1 FTLHALV
8 HLGDAMTGRES
19 ISQAMRDL
27 PTVYLGA
34 LLALW
39 IAWPISS
46 PAEEEERDAQV
57 VVKAADRRLRKRI

>member
-1 FTLHALV
+1 V
-8 HLGDAMTGRES
+8 HMGDAMTGRES

-39 IAWPISS
+39 IAWPTSS
-46 PAEEEERDAQV
+46 PAKEEERDAQV
-57 VVKAADRRLRKRI
+57 VVKAPDRRLRKRI